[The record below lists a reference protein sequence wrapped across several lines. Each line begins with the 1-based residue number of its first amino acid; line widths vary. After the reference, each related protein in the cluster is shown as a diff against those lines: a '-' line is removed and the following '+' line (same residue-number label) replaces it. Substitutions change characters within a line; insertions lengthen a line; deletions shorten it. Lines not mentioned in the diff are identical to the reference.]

1 MYHLFSM
8 KRPEFGSFLFKAYFI
23 QSLLLRELPQK
34 VNPRSLALIG
44 EGFLF
49 GPQNSLFWNL
59 LCCLHIRSR
68 LVA

>member
-1 MYHLFSM
+1 
-8 KRPEFGSFLFKAYFI
+8 
-23 QSLLLRELPQK
+23 LLRKIPQN

-49 GPQNSLFWNL
+49 EPQNCLFWNL
-59 LCCLHIRSR
+59 LCCLHIRSP